1 VNASKLQ
8 MSTGKTQIAEIDEK
22 SFGSEV
28 LGWSKQP
35 VMVVFVAP
43 WSRACRTI
51 KSVLEEVAL
60 ACGESA
66 KVVKINADDFPTLGA
81 RYGIHS
87 IPTLLCFVNGEV
99 RAEIVGTASKKAIL
113 SALEPF
119 LNGSSKRPI

>member
-1 VNASKLQ
+1 VNVSQLQ
-8 MSTGKTQIAEIDEK
+8 MSTAKTRIAEIDEGD
-22 SFGSEV
+22 FGSEV
-28 LGWSKQP
+28 LGSKRP
-35 VMVVFVAP
+35 VMVLFMAP
-43 WSRACRTI
+43 WSQPCRII

-66 KVVKINADDFPTLGA
+66 KVVKINADDFPILGA

-99 RAEIVGTASKKAIL
+99 RFEIVGTASKKAIL

-119 LNGSSKRPI
+119 FHGSLKGPI